1 MKKRFTLVCA
11 TTFILIALSSCS
23 QNEVVNIYSS
33 RHYDSDLALYDA
45 FTEQTGI
52 EVRTIEGGGDELIER
67 MKNEGENSP
76 ADILITVDAGRLWR
90 AEQAD
95 VFQAHGS
102 DALNAAV
109 PDVYREE
116 DELWVG
122 LSKRVRGIIYHKDR
136 VDVSQLKGYKEL
148 ASDEW
153 KGRICIRSSNNI
165 YNQSLMASI
174 IEKEGNEAAQ
184 AWAEALVANFA
195 QTPQGGDTDQIRFV
209 AAGICDVAIVNH
221 YYLERLRLSEQE
233 TDRET
238 AAQVDIWFPPMEFG
252 GTHVN
257 ISGAGLAKYAPNRA
271 NGLRFLE
278 FLITPEAQELYAIAN
293 REYSILEDGVESD
306 TKNITENGR
315 GLENGV
321 MGDGLHVSTYGKNNP
336 DAIRMMDRAGW
347 K

>member
-1 MKKRFTLVCA
+1 MKKRFTSISA
-11 TTFILIALSSCS
+11 AILTLIVLSSCNQS
-23 QNEVVNIYSS
+23 EVVNIYSS

-45 FTEQTGI
+45 FTKQTGI

-90 AEQAD
+90 AEQAG
-95 VFQAHGS
+95 VFQSHES

-109 PDVYREE
+109 PEVYRDEE
-116 DELWVG
+116 DLWIG
-122 LSKRVRGIIYHKDR
+122 LSKRVRGIVYHKDR

-148 ASDEW
+148 AHESW

-165 YNQSLMASI
+165 YNQSLLASL
-174 IEKEGNEAAQ
+174 IEKEGVEEAQ
-184 AWAEALVANFA
+184 AWAESLVGNFA

-209 AAGICDVAIVNH
+209 AAGICDIAIVNH

-233 TDRET
+233 SDRTT
-238 AAQVDIWFPPMEFG
+238 AAQVGIWFPPQEFG

-257 ISGAGLAKYAPNRA
+257 ISGAGLAKYAPNRE

-278 FLITPEAQELYAIAN
+278 FLITPEAQQLYAIAN
-293 REYSILEDGVESD
+293 REFSILEDGAEGD
-306 TKNITENGR
+306 
-315 GLENGV
+315 GL
-321 MGDGLHVSTYGKNNP
+321 MGDGIHVSTYGENNP
-336 DAIRMMDRAGW
+336 EAIRMMDRAGW